1 MPRQKITH
9 VYTFDELSEKARA
22 RARDWYRTWG
32 IDSDWR
38 ESIYDDAERIGLKIT
53 GCSWDY
59 NHVNATGRLLMS
71 MDTVID
77 LIRKEHGK
85 DYETTKL
92 AEQFAK
98 QRQKLTSEFEH
109 GEEDELRD
117 AMDRLEASFEEH
129 LVEEYAAL
137 LQKEYEYLN
146 SDEYIDEVISTNDYE
161 FSEDGSRV

>member
-1 MPRQKITH
+1 
-9 VYTFDELSEKARA
+9 
-22 RARDWYRTWG
+22 
-32 IDSDWR
+32 
-38 ESIYDDAERIGLKIT
+38 
-53 GCSWDY
+53 
-59 NHVNATGRLLMS
+59 